1 MRAMIRFG
9 KQPRLRF
16 ISHLDL
22 QRFFQRALNRTGLP
36 IAWTQG
42 FNPHPILSF
51 GSALA
56 LGWTSE
62 YEILDV
68 KLSAPMGRRRT
79 EDAMR
84 AALPVDLPV
93 LEVRMVD
100 DRHPAPM
107 AMVRASDYE
116 ITLSGETAAA
126 TLDAAEEFLRRESVM
141 AMRKTKSGEREVDI
155 RPMALSLERE
165 GDVLSARLMLTEKDT
180 LKPDLL
186 VRALAEIAGAE
197 VPEMRIHR
205 RCLLG
210 EDESGALK
218 GVKTVR
224 LDKSFKPIPG
234 TEEDLD
240 CELLLIAAGF
250 LGPQRYVPEAFGL
263 ELTPRSCVRTP
274 EGGYSTNVPKV
285 FSAGDMRR
293 GQSLVV
299 WAIQEGRAAAR
310 EVDAFLMGYTN

>member
-116 ITLSGETAAA
+116 IALSGETAAA

-155 RPMALSLERE
+155 RPMALLLERE

-210 EDESGALK
+210 EDESGAL
-218 GVKTVR
+218 R
-224 LDKSFKPIPG
+224 PLM
-234 TEEDLD
+234 
-240 CELLLIAAGF
+240 EL
-250 LGPQRYVPEAFGL
+250 
-263 ELTPRSCVRTP
+263 
-274 EGGYSTNVPKV
+274 
-285 FSAGDMRR
+285 
-293 GQSLVV
+293 
-299 WAIQEGRAAAR
+299 
-310 EVDAFLMGYTN
+310 

>member
-68 KLSAPMGRRRT
+68 KLSAPMGRKRT
-79 EDAMR
+79 EEAMR

-116 ITLSGETAAA
+116 IALSGETAAA

-141 AMRKTKSGEREVDI
+141 AVRKTKSGEREVDI

-210 EDESGALK
+210 EDESGAL
-218 GVKTVR
+218 R
-224 LDKSFKPIPG
+224 PLM
-234 TEEDLD
+234 
-240 CELLLIAAGF
+240 EL
-250 LGPQRYVPEAFGL
+250 
-263 ELTPRSCVRTP
+263 
-274 EGGYSTNVPKV
+274 
-285 FSAGDMRR
+285 
-293 GQSLVV
+293 
-299 WAIQEGRAAAR
+299 
-310 EVDAFLMGYTN
+310 

>member
-9 KQPRLRF
+9 KQSRLRF

-141 AMRKTKSGEREVDI
+141 AVRKTKSGEREVDI
-155 RPMALSLERE
+155 RPMALLLERE

-210 EDESGALK
+210 EDESGAL
-218 GVKTVR
+218 R
-224 LDKSFKPIPG
+224 PLM
-234 TEEDLD
+234 
-240 CELLLIAAGF
+240 EL
-250 LGPQRYVPEAFGL
+250 
-263 ELTPRSCVRTP
+263 
-274 EGGYSTNVPKV
+274 
-285 FSAGDMRR
+285 
-293 GQSLVV
+293 
-299 WAIQEGRAAAR
+299 
-310 EVDAFLMGYTN
+310 

>member
-79 EDAMR
+79 EEAMR

-126 TLDAAEEFLRRESVM
+126 TLAAAEEFLRRESVM

-218 GVKTVR
+218 P
-224 LDKSFKPIPG
+224 LM
-234 TEEDLD
+234 
-240 CELLLIAAGF
+240 EL
-250 LGPQRYVPEAFGL
+250 
-263 ELTPRSCVRTP
+263 
-274 EGGYSTNVPKV
+274 
-285 FSAGDMRR
+285 
-293 GQSLVV
+293 
-299 WAIQEGRAAAR
+299 
-310 EVDAFLMGYTN
+310 

>member
-141 AMRKTKSGEREVDI
+141 AVRKTKSGEREVDI

-218 GVKTVR
+218 P
-224 LDKSFKPIPG
+224 LM
-234 TEEDLD
+234 
-240 CELLLIAAGF
+240 EL
-250 LGPQRYVPEAFGL
+250 
-263 ELTPRSCVRTP
+263 
-274 EGGYSTNVPKV
+274 
-285 FSAGDMRR
+285 
-293 GQSLVV
+293 
-299 WAIQEGRAAAR
+299 
-310 EVDAFLMGYTN
+310 

>member
-1 MRAMIRFG
+1 MIRFG

-116 ITLSGETAAA
+116 IPLSGETAAA
-126 TLDAAEEFLRRESVM
+126 TLDAAAEFLRRESVM
-141 AMRKTKSGEREVDI
+141 AVRKTKSGEREVDI
-155 RPMALSLERE
+155 RPMALLLERE

-218 GVKTVR
+218 
-224 LDKSFKPIPG
+224 P
-234 TEEDLD
+234 
-240 CELLLIAAGF
+240 
-250 LGPQRYVPEAFGL
+250 
-263 ELTPRSCVRTP
+263 
-274 EGGYSTNVPKV
+274 
-285 FSAGDMRR
+285 
-293 GQSLVV
+293 
-299 WAIQEGRAAAR
+299 
-310 EVDAFLMGYTN
+310 LM

>member
-126 TLDAAEEFLRRESVM
+126 TLAAAEEFLRRESVM
-141 AMRKTKSGEREVDI
+141 AVRKTKSGERKVDI
-155 RPMALSLERE
+155 RPMALLLERE

-218 GVKTVR
+218 P
-224 LDKSFKPIPG
+224 LM
-234 TEEDLD
+234 
-240 CELLLIAAGF
+240 EL
-250 LGPQRYVPEAFGL
+250 
-263 ELTPRSCVRTP
+263 
-274 EGGYSTNVPKV
+274 
-285 FSAGDMRR
+285 
-293 GQSLVV
+293 
-299 WAIQEGRAAAR
+299 
-310 EVDAFLMGYTN
+310 

>member
-68 KLSAPMGRRRT
+68 KLSVPMGRKRT
-79 EDAMR
+79 EEAMR

-116 ITLSGETAAA
+116 IALSGETAAA
-126 TLDAAEEFLRRESVM
+126 TLDAVETFLAREQVL
-141 AMRKTKSGEREVDI
+141 AMRKTKSG
-155 RPMALSLERE
+155 
-165 GDVLSARLMLTEKDT
+165 
-180 LKPDLL
+180 
-186 VRALAEIAGAE
+186 
-197 VPEMRIHR
+197 
-205 RCLLG
+205 
-210 EDESGALK
+210 
-218 GVKTVR
+218 
-224 LDKSFKPIPG
+224 
-234 TEEDLD
+234 
-240 CELLLIAAGF
+240 
-250 LGPQRYVPEAFGL
+250 
-263 ELTPRSCVRTP
+263 
-274 EGGYSTNVPKV
+274 
-285 FSAGDMRR
+285 
-293 GQSLVV
+293 
-299 WAIQEGRAAAR
+299 
-310 EVDAFLMGYTN
+310 

>member
-36 IAWTQG
+36 IAYSQG

-62 YEILDV
+62 YEIIDV
-68 KLSAPMGRRRT
+68 KLSVPRGRKRT
-79 EDAMR
+79 EEAMR

-93 LEVRMVD
+93 LEVRLVD

-107 AMVRASDYE
+107 AMVRASDYSIE
-116 ITLSGETAAA
+116 LSGETAQA
-126 TLDAAEEFLRRESVM
+126 TLDAVETFLAREQVL

-155 RPMALSLERE
+155 RPMAIALQRTENGL
-165 GDVLSARLMLTEKDT
+165 DARLKLTEKDT

-186 VRALAEIAGAE
+186 IRSLAELAGVE
-197 VPEMRIHR
+197 PPEAKIHR

-218 GVKTVR
+218 P
-224 LDKSFKPIPG
+224 LM
-234 TEEDLD
+234 
-240 CELLLIAAGF
+240 EL
-250 LGPQRYVPEAFGL
+250 
-263 ELTPRSCVRTP
+263 
-274 EGGYSTNVPKV
+274 
-285 FSAGDMRR
+285 
-293 GQSLVV
+293 
-299 WAIQEGRAAAR
+299 
-310 EVDAFLMGYTN
+310 

>member
-84 AALPVDLPV
+84 AALPVDIPV

-155 RPMALSLERE
+155 RPMALLLERE

-218 GVKTVR
+218 P
-224 LDKSFKPIPG
+224 LM
-234 TEEDLD
+234 
-240 CELLLIAAGF
+240 EL
-250 LGPQRYVPEAFGL
+250 
-263 ELTPRSCVRTP
+263 
-274 EGGYSTNVPKV
+274 
-285 FSAGDMRR
+285 
-293 GQSLVV
+293 
-299 WAIQEGRAAAR
+299 
-310 EVDAFLMGYTN
+310 

>member
-36 IAWTQG
+36 IAYSQG

-62 YEILDV
+62 YEIIDV
-68 KLSAPMGRRRT
+68 KLSVPMGRKRT
-79 EDAMR
+79 EEAMR

-93 LEVRMVD
+93 LEVRLVD

-107 AMVRASDYE
+107 AMVRASDYSIE
-116 ITLSGETAAA
+116 LSGKTAQA
-126 TLDAAEEFLRRESVM
+126 TLDAVETFLAREQVL

-155 RPMALSLERE
+155 RPMAIALQRTENGL
-165 GDVLSARLMLTEKDT
+165 DARLKLTEKDT

-186 VRALAEIAGAE
+186 IRSLAELAGVE
-197 VPEMRIHR
+197 PPEAKIHR

-218 GVKTVR
+218 P
-224 LDKSFKPIPG
+224 LM
-234 TEEDLD
+234 
-240 CELLLIAAGF
+240 EL
-250 LGPQRYVPEAFGL
+250 
-263 ELTPRSCVRTP
+263 
-274 EGGYSTNVPKV
+274 
-285 FSAGDMRR
+285 
-293 GQSLVV
+293 
-299 WAIQEGRAAAR
+299 
-310 EVDAFLMGYTN
+310 